1 MRALRLSETLQ
12 RSLSAGN
19 IVPSTVLISW
29 KRRLMGE
36 HLFAFSVTAP
46 SCQQPTVPRVW
57 QGSRQIRPVT
67 DTRDLGFRPIAP
79 PDARQSRPL
88 PTSPLDKR

>member
-12 RSLSAGN
+12 RGLSAGN

-29 KRRLMGE
+29 KRRLVDE

-46 SCQQPTVPRVW
+46 SCHQPTGPRVW
-57 QGSRQIRPVT
+57 QGSRQIPPVT
-67 DTRDLGFRPIAP
+67 DTRDFGIP
-79 PDARQSRPL
+79 PHC
-88 PTSPLDKR
+88 PT